1 MILLY
6 FMGVFASYLLV
17 MRRENR
23 RFPWRIFLY
32 WLLSVLAVLALCVV
46 VAIERYHYHITF
58 HWPFL
63 VK

>member
-1 MILLY
+1 
-6 FMGVFASYLLV
+6 VFASYLLV
-17 MRRENR
+17 MRREKR
-23 RFPWRIFLY
+23 SFPWRIFLY